1 MSERQMQFRV
11 GLFVICALA
20 IMGTMAFQFSSLS
33 MFWETTYSVSFEFES
48 ADGIHPASP
57 VRKNGIQI
65 GDVDAV
71 RFADGGGVLVDVSLD
86 QKYRLRSD
94 ARPRLAR
101 TILGDASIEIMPGRS
116 PRFLQSGTRVK
127 AVRVNSPLEVVQRME
142 SRFGDAIVALQ
153 STSREWQLVGR
164 NLNSLLETNRGDLGA
179 VIDKA
184 AGSLDDF
191 SNTMRT
197 ANSAL
202 TNANR
207 ILANPDYHRNLE
219 RAISA
224 LPGLVDE
231 TRQTIVTV
239 RTAVSKVDKNLDSIH
254 MATQP
259 LAKKSQ
265 SIVARLD
272 ATLANMQVVSE
283 EFKQFSGLMK
293 NPDGSLQKLVSD
305 PHLYRNLN
313 NSAVNLSVILQS
325 TVAVMRDLRVFS
337 DKVARHPELMGVSG
351 ALNGSSGL
359 KNPEETPRKAVR
371 QTSGLRRLLERK

>member
-1 MSERQMQFRV
+1 V

-20 IMGTMAFQFSSLS
+20 ITGTMAFQFSSLS
-33 MFWETTYSVSFEFES
+33 MFWETTYSLSFEFEN

-65 GDVDAV
+65 GDVDAI

-86 QKYRLRSD
+86 QRYRLRSD

-101 TILGDASIEIMPGRS
+101 TILGDASIEIVPGRS
-116 PRFLQSGTRVK
+116 PGFLQSGTRVK

-207 ILANPDYHRNLE
+207 ILANPAYHRNLE

-259 LAKKSQ
+259 LAKNSQ

-272 ATLANMQVVSE
+272 ATLANLQVVSE

-305 PHLYRNLN
+305 PQLYRNLN

-371 QTSGLRRLLERK
+371 QTSGIRRLLERK